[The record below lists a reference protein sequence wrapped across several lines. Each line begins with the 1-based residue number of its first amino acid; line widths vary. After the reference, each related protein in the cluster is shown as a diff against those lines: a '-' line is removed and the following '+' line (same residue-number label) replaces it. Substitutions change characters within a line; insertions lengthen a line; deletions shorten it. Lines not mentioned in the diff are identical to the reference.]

1 MAKLLFEDYHNE
13 IDSLNLKLAAAIEL
27 AEKLKEVLD
36 DIGGNKAS
44 VVNVSFDNP
53 FTSSEDAK
61 RMVERM
67 NPLVGEII
75 PMPDSSAE
83 SIAAVEAIRVR
94 MNKLTVS
101 KDTLDFMA
109 KVFGVG
115 K

>member
-1 MAKLLFEDYHNE
+1 MEKLSIE
-13 IDSLNLKLAAAIEL
+13 INSDSLDSLNLKLAAAIEL

-61 RMVERM
+61 RMMERM
-67 NPLVGEII
+67 NPL
-75 PMPDSSAE
+75 
-83 SIAAVEAIRVR
+83 
-94 MNKLTVS
+94 
-101 KDTLDFMA
+101 
-109 KVFGVG
+109 FGVG